1 MFSKF
6 FARFESSIMGG
17 AILIAAASFASRLL
31 GLLRD
36 RLLFS
41 RFGAGDT
48 LDSYYAAFRLPD
60 LLFQILI
67 LGALSSAFIPVFL
80 QYRAKEKEGGHEE
93 SWDIANTVL
102 TIIVIALTAL
112 AVVAFFLAP
121 WVVPLFAPGF
131 DGEKLTQ
138 TVFLTRIMLGAI
150 VFFGASNIV
159 SSILN
164 AARRFAAFAI
174 SPILYNVGILVG
186 ILWLYP
192 QWGITGLGLGVVLG
206 ALLHL
211 LVQLPPT
218 FRIGWRYR
226 WPRAWK
232 HRGVSRIFRLMGP
245 RMVGLGALQ
254 LEQLACTLI
263 ASTLATGSVAI
274 FNAAQNLA
282 SFPIN
287 IFGVSLAVSSFP
299 VFAAAFAEK
308 RTDDFVREFSRVAR
322 RILFVIIP
330 LSVIIVLLRAHIV
343 RVVLGA
349 GNFDWDA
356 TIRTAQSLGF
366 LSLTL
371 FAQSLIPMLA
381 RSFYA
386 LQDTK
391 TPMAT
396 GVSAVLVSVVLAVTL
411 GPRFGVEGL
420 ALAVAAASGLHM
432 VALFLLL
439 RHRLGELDDLVIIT
453 STIKIIVAS
462 AAAGFATWLTLL
474 VAARGVNQATF
485 IGIFLQALQAAS
497 VGTFVYVCLA
507 LLMRFDEVRLVG
519 QWLRAAQRQLI
530 GLFKRKNQPSG

>member
-17 AILIAAASFASRLL
+17 AILIASASFASRLL
-31 GLLRD
+31 GLVRD
-36 RLLFS
+36 RLFFS

-60 LLFQILI
+60 LLFQILV

-80 QYRAKEKEGGHEE
+80 HYRAKEKTSQHDE

-102 TIIVIALTAL
+102 TIIVFALTVL
-112 AVVAFFLAP
+112 AILAFIFAP
-121 WVVPLFAPGF
+121 WIVPLFAPGF
-131 DGEKLTQ
+131 SGDKLTQ
-138 TVFLTRIMLGAI
+138 TIFLTRIMLGAI

-164 AARRFAAFAI
+164 AVRRFAAFAA
-174 SPILYNVGILVG
+174 SPILYNVGILIG
-186 ILWLYP
+186 ILWFYP
-192 QWGITGLGLGVVLG
+192 LWGITGLGLGVVLG
-206 ALLHL
+206 AFLHL
-211 LVQLPPT
+211 IIQLPPT
-218 FRIGWRYR
+218 IRIGWRYR
-226 WPRAWK
+226 WPTAWK
-232 HRGVSRIFRLMGP
+232 HAGVSRIFRLMGP

-263 ASTLATGSVAI
+263 ASTLASGSVSI

-299 VFAAAFAEK
+299 VFAAAFTDN
-308 RTDDFVREFSRVAR
+308 RTNDFIGEFSRVVR

-343 RVVLGA
+343 RIVLGA
-349 GNFDWDA
+349 GNFDWEA

-391 TPMAT
+391 TPMTT
-396 GVSAVLVSVVLAVTL
+396 GVCAVIVSVGLSATL

-420 ALAVAAASGLHM
+420 ALAIAVASGLHM
-432 VALFLLL
+432 LALFLLL
-439 RHRLGELDDLVIIT
+439 RHRLGELDDLTILT
-453 STIKIIVAS
+453 SAIKIIIAS
-462 AAAGFATWLTLL
+462 TIAGFATWLTLL
-474 VAARGVNQATF
+474 VAARGVNQQTF
-485 IGIFLQALQAAS
+485 VGIFLQALQAAS
-497 VGTFVYVCLA
+497 VGSVVYIALA

-519 QWLRAAQRQLI
+519 QWLRAARRQFMSLV
-530 GLFKRKNQPSG
+530 KRKSQPSG